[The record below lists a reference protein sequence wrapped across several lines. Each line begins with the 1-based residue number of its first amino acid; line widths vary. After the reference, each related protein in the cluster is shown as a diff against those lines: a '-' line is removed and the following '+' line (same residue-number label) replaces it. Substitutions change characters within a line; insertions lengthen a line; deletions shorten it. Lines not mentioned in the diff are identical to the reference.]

1 MKCDVVRLNNNF
13 VSILFQVQTKLVFDA
28 TFLSSSSQDYSA
40 MHMSPPFTFIVF
52 FCPGGAPTLS
62 AKLLDY
68 LRNIWD
74 LLSL

>member
-28 TFLSSSSQDYSA
+28 TFLSSSQDYSA

-52 FCPGGAPTLS
+52 YVLGGAPTHS
-62 AKLLDY
+62 AKLLNF
-68 LRNIWD
+68 LRNTWD